1 MNQPGDG
8 RSAWTA
14 VADVATIV
22 IALCAVTV
30 TVIALRSQP
39 SQPAS
44 STDPPD
50 RVLSEAEWS
59 QVAAQGHRLGP
70 TGAPVRIVEFADY
83 ECPFCRRLENT
94 LRAVRAAYPR
104 EVSLVYRN
112 YPLPCHGH
120 AYRAAR
126 LAECAADQ
134 GRFVQAHD
142 LLFDADLTALKAGAF
157 AHQAQV
163 PDSARFVTCSS
174 RTDSVPEIRT
184 DIEAAQQLQVD
195 GVPTL
200 IVQGTMLA
208 MAPDSATLF
217 ALVDQLLQ
225 GGKR

>member
-14 VADVATIV
+14 VADAATIV

-70 TGAPVRIVEFADY
+70 TDAPVRIVEFADY
-83 ECPFCRRLENT
+83 ECPFCRRLGD
-94 LRAVRAAYPR
+94 
-104 EVSLVYRN
+104 
-112 YPLPCHGH
+112 PLPYHGH

-126 LAECAADQ
+126 LAECAA
-134 GRFVQAHD
+134 
-142 LLFDADLTALKAGAF
+142 AF
-157 AHQAQV
+157 
-163 PDSARFVTCSS
+163 R
-174 RTDSVPEIRT
+174 R
-184 DIEAAQQLQVD
+184 
-195 GVPTL
+195 
-200 IVQGTMLA
+200 
-208 MAPDSATLF
+208 
-217 ALVDQLLQ
+217 
-225 GGKR
+225 